1 MKETK
6 KEKEKTKPIKIL
18 LIEDDFYTCQLYQD
32 IFSFEPNYQLQ
43 TIKTIKNTEKVKER
57 IEEIMPDIILLD
69 LILPLTPEKG
79 RSYILDKELGFE
91 ILNKLKSDEKTKDIP
106 VIIVS
111 NINNREDIE
120 RAKAIGAEEYL
131 IKSEIFPQQVI
142 SIIERVLQEK
152 L

>member
-1 MKETK
+1 MEET
-6 KEKEKTKPIKIL
+6 EKEKIKPIKIL

-32 IFSFEPNYQLQ
+32 IFSLEPNYQLQ
-43 TIKTIKNTEKVKER
+43 TIKTIKNTEKVKEK
-57 IEEIMPDIILLD
+57 IEEITPDIILLD

-79 RSYILDKELGFE
+79 GSYILDKELGFE

-120 RAKAIGAEEYL
+120 RVKAIGAEEYL
-131 IKSEIFPQQVI
+131 IKSEIFPQQVV

-152 L
+152 KF

>member
-1 MKETK
+1 MEETK
-6 KEKEKTKPIKIL
+6 KEKIKPIKIL

-43 TIKTIKNTEKVKER
+43 TIKSIKSTEEVKEKA
-57 IEEIMPDIILLD
+57 EEMMPDIILLD

-79 RSYILDKELGFE
+79 GSYILDKELGFE
-91 ILNKLKSDEKTKDIP
+91 ILNKLKSDEKIKDIP
-106 VIIVS
+106 IIIVS

-131 IKSEIFPQQVI
+131 IKSEIFPQQVV

-152 L
+152 KV

>member
-1 MKETK
+1 MEETK
-6 KEKEKTKPIKIL
+6 KEKIKPIKIL

-43 TIKTIKNTEKVKER
+43 TIKSIKSTEEVKEKA
-57 IEEIMPDIILLD
+57 EEMMPDIILLD

-79 RSYILDKELGFE
+79 GSYILDKELGFE

-120 RAKAIGAEEYL
+120 RVKAIGAEEYL

-152 L
+152 KF

>member
-1 MKETK
+1 MEET
-6 KEKEKTKPIKIL
+6 EKEKIKPIKIL

-32 IFSFEPNYQLQ
+32 IFSFKPNYQLQ
-43 TIKTIKNTEKVKER
+43 TIKSIKSTEEIKEK

-79 RSYILDKELGFE
+79 GSYILDKELGFE

-120 RAKAIGAEEYL
+120 RVKAIGAEEYL

-152 L
+152 KF

>member
-1 MKETK
+1 MEET
-6 KEKEKTKPIKIL
+6 EKEKIKPIKIL

-32 IFSFEPNYQLQ
+32 IFSLEPNYQLQ
-43 TIKTIKNTEKVKER
+43 TIKTIKNTEKVKEK
-57 IEEIMPDIILLD
+57 IEEITPDIILLD

-79 RSYILDKELGFE
+79 GSYILDKELGFE

-131 IKSEIFPQQVI
+131 IKSEIFPQQVV

-152 L
+152 KF

>member
-1 MKETK
+1 MEETK
-6 KEKEKTKPIKIL
+6 KEKIKPIKIL

-43 TIKTIKNTEKVKER
+43 TIKSIKSTEEVKEKA
-57 IEEIMPDIILLD
+57 EEMMPDIILLD

-79 RSYILDKELGFE
+79 GSYILDKELGFE

-120 RAKAIGAEEYL
+120 RVKAIGAEEYL
-131 IKSEIFPQQVI
+131 IKSEIFPQQVV

-152 L
+152 KV

>member
-1 MKETK
+1 MEETK
-6 KEKEKTKPIKIL
+6 KEKIKPIKIL

-32 IFSFEPNYQLQ
+32 IFSFKPNYQLQ
-43 TIKTIKNTEKVKER
+43 TIKTIKSTEEIKEK

-79 RSYILDKELGFE
+79 GSYILDKELGFE
-91 ILNKLKSDEKTKDIP
+91 ILNKLKSDEKIKDIP

-131 IKSEIFPQQVI
+131 IKSEIFPQQVV

-152 L
+152 KV

>member
-1 MKETK
+1 MEETK
-6 KEKEKTKPIKIL
+6 KEKIKPIKIL

-43 TIKTIKNTEKVKER
+43 TIKSIKSTEEVKEK
-57 IEEIMPDIILLD
+57 IEETMPDIILLD

-79 RSYILDKELGFE
+79 GSYILDKELGFE
-91 ILNKLKSDEKTKDIP
+91 ILNKLKSNEKTKDIP

-120 RAKAIGAEEYL
+120 RARAIGAEEYL

-142 SIIERVLQEK
+142 SVIERVLQEK
-152 L
+152 KF